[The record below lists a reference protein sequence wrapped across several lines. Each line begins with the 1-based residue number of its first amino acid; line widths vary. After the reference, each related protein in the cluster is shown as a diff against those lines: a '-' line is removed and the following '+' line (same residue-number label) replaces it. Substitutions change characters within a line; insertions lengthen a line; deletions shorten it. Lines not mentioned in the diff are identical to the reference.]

1 VIIANRFP
9 AILACGLILVFGRC
23 EAQQSAP
30 VTIPVEVTSGLVYMQ
45 GQVNQSGPL
54 NVVLDTGSSFSI
66 VDPSLAQTAGL
77 TSSQSVEAAGMGK
90 GASQTVHLFEDSE
103 LQWGNPTNPL
113 QLLHQ
118 KGAML
123 PIHYISEQVGKRT
136 DAIFGSN
143 LFLNYT
149 IAVDYQQQRATFT
162 STDSETRP
170 SGTAIPIEIFGNV
183 PFVEVTI
190 QGDDGEKV
198 SGRFVADSG
207 TAGAMILSKKFL
219 EAHPRLIDKTHFAN
233 APTVTAI
240 GGEIH
245 AQRIQIQEV
254 GVGPFVFSKVIANV
268 PDASVGIL
276 SNDSIAGTIGAGF
289 FRRFTITWDYARKQ
303 MFLAPN
309 NALKDPF
316 ETDSSGLH
324 LVSSGPSYETSVVGS
339 VLPGSPAALAGLS
352 PGDQIIAID
361 GTKGLPLWEM
371 AKIFGEAGRS
381 VELTVQRK
389 SNVLQVKLLLRNPFQ
404 NAN

>member
-1 VIIANRFP
+1 
-9 AILACGLILVFGRC
+9 
-23 EAQQSAP
+23 
-30 VTIPVEVTSGLVYMQ
+30 MQ
-45 GQVNQSGPL
+45 GQVNRSGPL

-66 VDPSLAQTAGL
+66 VDPSVAQAAGL
-77 TSSQSVEAAGMGK
+77 TSSQSVEAAGIGK

-113 QLLHQ
+113 QLFHQ

-123 PIHYISEQVGKRT
+123 PIHYISEQVGKRA

-149 IAVDYQQQRATFT
+149 LTVDYQEQRATFT
-162 STDSETRP
+162 PTDSEAKP

-183 PFVEVTI
+183 PFVEATI

-198 SGRFVADSG
+198 SGRFVLDSG
-207 TAGAMILSKKFL
+207 TAGAMILGKKFL
-219 EAHPRLIDKTHFAN
+219 EAHPRLIDKIHFADG
-233 APTVTAI
+233 PTVTAV
-240 GGEIH
+240 GGQIH
-245 AQRIQIQEV
+245 SQRIQIQEV
-254 GVGPFVFSKVIANV
+254 SMGPFVFSKVIANV

-276 SNDSIAGTIGAGF
+276 SNDSIAGTIGAGI
-289 FRRFTITWDYARKQ
+289 FRRFTVTWDYARKQ
-303 MFLAPN
+303 MFLSPN
-309 NALKDPF
+309 SVLKDPF

-324 LVSSGPSYETSVVGS
+324 LVSSGPSYETSVVDS

-361 GTKGLPLWEM
+361 GTKGLPLWRI
-371 AKIFGEAGRS
+371 AKIFSEAGRS
-381 VELTVQRK
+381 VDVAVQRK
-389 SNVLQVKLLLRNPFQ
+389 SSMLQLKLLLRSPFQ

>member
-1 VIIANRFP
+1 
-9 AILACGLILVFGRC
+9 
-23 EAQQSAP
+23 
-30 VTIPVEVTSGLVYMQ
+30 MQ
-45 GQVNQSGPL
+45 GQVNRSGPL

-66 VDPSLAQTAGL
+66 VDPSVAQAAGL
-77 TSSQSVEAAGMGK
+77 TSSQSVEAAGIGK

-113 QLLHQ
+113 QLFHQ

-190 QGDDGEKV
+190 QRDDGERV

-219 EAHPRLIDKTHFAN
+219 EAHPRL
-233 APTVTAI
+233 
-240 GGEIH
+240 
-245 AQRIQIQEV
+245 
-254 GVGPFVFSKVIANV
+254 
-268 PDASVGIL
+268 
-276 SNDSIAGTIGAGF
+276 
-289 FRRFTITWDYARKQ
+289 
-303 MFLAPN
+303 
-309 NALKDPF
+309 
-316 ETDSSGLH
+316 
-324 LVSSGPSYETSVVGS
+324 
-339 VLPGSPAALAGLS
+339 
-352 PGDQIIAID
+352 
-361 GTKGLPLWEM
+361 
-371 AKIFGEAGRS
+371 
-381 VELTVQRK
+381 
-389 SNVLQVKLLLRNPFQ
+389 
-404 NAN
+404 